1 MNQLNSKTA
10 VVIGG
15 GTGIG
20 LGCALALAEL
30 GAKVVIAGRREDVLE
45 KAVAA
50 WTGEPTMVWHTVD
63 VAERTSVDE
72 LFGWVSSDV
81 GPVDILVNAAGVNI
95 KDRSMAAMQPEEWDR
110 VLAINTTGAYNC
122 LHAVLPG
129 MRQRQNGLIINIS
142 SVAGKRALDIAGVA
156 YCASKFAM
164 TALGTALSNEEAKNG
179 IRVTNIYPGEVN
191 TPLLDQRPA
200 PVSAERRA
208 TMLQPEDIGQ
218 VVALLA
224 TLPPHA
230 HVPEL
235 VIKPL
240 SQTWI

>member
-1 MNQLNSKTA
+1 
-10 VVIGG
+10 
-15 GTGIG
+15 
-20 LGCALALAEL
+20 
-30 GAKVVIAGRREDVLE
+30 
-45 KAVAA
+45 
-50 WTGEPTMVWHTVD
+50 
-63 VAERTSVDE
+63 
-72 LFGWVSSDV
+72 
-81 GPVDILVNAAGVNI
+81 
-95 KDRSMAAMQPEEWDR
+95 
-110 VLAINTTGAYNC
+110 
-122 LHAVLPG
+122 VLPG
-129 MRQRQNGLIINIS
+129 MRDRRGGLIVNIS

-164 TALGTALSNEEAKNG
+164 TALGTAVGNEEAKHG

-191 TPLLDQRPA
+191 TPLLDQRPQ

-208 TMLQPEDIGQ
+208 VMLQPEDIGR

-240 SQTWI
+240 VQSWT